1 MALTPTTIGNNSS
14 APGGVANIFVP
25 DQLIAGPFQPVTHNI
40 TVLSGQGVLKRGTLI
55 GRVTASGK
63 YIKSLA
69 GASDGSQTVLAVLAD
84 DVDATSADALGG
96 AYLSGEFNANA
107 MTYDVSWTLSAL
119 QLAGRAYDIYV
130 KQMSAAM
137 SAADPT

>member
-1 MALTPTTIGNNSS
+1 MTLSATPIGDNSS
-14 APGGVANIFVP
+14 APGIVANVYLP
-25 DQLIAGPFQPVTHNI
+25 DQLIAGPFQPVTHGI

-96 AYLSGEFNANA
+96 AYLTGEFNSNA
-107 MTYDVSWTLSAL
+107 MTYDSSWTLSAL

-130 KQMSAAM
+130 KSMSAAM
-137 SAADPT
+137 SSADPT